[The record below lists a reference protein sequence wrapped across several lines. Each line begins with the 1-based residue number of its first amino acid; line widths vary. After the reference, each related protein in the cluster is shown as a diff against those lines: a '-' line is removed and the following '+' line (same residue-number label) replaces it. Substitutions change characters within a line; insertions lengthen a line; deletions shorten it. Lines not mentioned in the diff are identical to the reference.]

1 MTASKSFRVGC
12 NHKADTSPTKI
23 IKEALQYNKDYQSQA
38 MKDGLHNE
46 QLVIDKYTDLMHQQG
61 HTRELVAK
69 CGFFVEKEKGILAAS
84 PNGLV
89 TDPSKGNPH
98 GIIEAKNVIV
108 KDGETLKDALI
119 RKSICK
125 MSDTGLKVNKSHMYF
140 YQVQQQLC
148 RQQTLGCTQG
158 LSLLYLGVTENF
170 FMRKLPFSQN
180 GGRRS

>member
-1 MTASKSFRVGC
+1 
-12 NHKADTSPTKI
+12 
-23 IKEALQYNKDYQSQA
+23 
-38 MKDGLHNE
+38 MKDGLQNE
-46 QLVIDKYTDLMHQQG
+46 QLVIGKYTDLMHQQG
-61 HTRELVAK
+61 HTRVHVAK

-98 GIIEAKNVIV
+98 GIIEAKNVIIV

-140 YQVQQQLC
+140 YQVQQQLFVVN
-148 RQQTLGCTQG
+148 RIWGVLA
-158 LSLLYLGVTENF
+158 YLEVI
-170 FMRKLPFSQN
+170 FS
-180 GGRRS
+180 